1 MTSGRTYYQVLW
13 HEYSSHNLDDVHG
26 VMSFTYASREIKNLL
41 TVSGRILEIW
51 TYHKARELGFFDD
64 VSGLEVKWG

>member
-26 VMSFTYASREIKNLL
+26 VMNFTYASREIKNLPKEAVKPL
-41 TVSGRILEIW
+41 TLVMGI
-51 TYHKARELGFFDD
+51 
-64 VSGLEVKWG
+64 